1 MLSTS
6 IFNQKKCMF
15 YVQRPLVRTKV
26 RYLSLNADLI
36 LFSQHLLKWLTFIAM
51 SRILCDYFIGAG
63 RLFDFI
69 VSWSVCLSVSLLG
82 GDLISFL
89 EILTI
94 GEKISLIIWRHDKGL
109 SLKSMHRIALMYT
122 CNMNMHVFTLNDRC
136 LSIYGK
142 VSVANL

>member
-15 YVQRPLVRTKV
+15 YVQRPLVGTKV

-36 LFSQHLLKWLTFIAM
+36 LFSQHLLKWLTFIAI

-69 VSWSVCLSVSLLG
+69 VSLSVCLSVSLLG
-82 GDLISFL
+82 GGVSDFFRLVK
-89 EILTI
+89 
-94 GEKISLIIWRHDKGL
+94 KISLIIWRNDKGL
-109 SLKSMHRIALMYT
+109 SLKSTCIELLLYT
-122 CNMNMHVFTLNDRC
+122 LVIWICMFSL
-136 LSIYGK
+136 
-142 VSVANL
+142 